1 MPRHAVQRESDE
13 ILAPDASQ
21 IDALP
26 VFVPKRKKEYQPPT
40 GRQQKIYHL
49 VEGGGIWFKLN
60 QSNITIYDKEKDTV
74 RSIRYAPN
82 EPSIF
87 VDQQSVNAMRAHII
101 FRDKMLG
108 VPANQPNLQ
117 DFLDA
122 HPGNVK
128 NGGNTFYEVNNQRK
142 TDTLLQD
149 EFLIHDA
156 ISLIRDKSID
166 ELLPVILYLGI
177 DIDQRNQDIR
187 RELLVEAKSNPK
199 NFIAMFDNPM
209 IKMRASISLAV
220 QHSIIKTTEDGIFWV
235 DSNRLILAVPVGQ
248 DPIEVMS
255 KFCLIDKG
263 ALVHAEIL
271 KRLEKHSQ

>member
-13 ILAPDASQ
+13 ILAPDAAQ

-26 VFVPKRKKEYQPPT
+26 VFVPKRKKEYQPPV
-40 GRQQKIYHL
+40 GRQQKIYQL
-49 VEGGGIWFKLN
+49 VDGGGIWFKLN

-82 EPSIF
+82 EPSIY
-87 VDQQSVNAMRAHII
+87 VDKQSPNAMRAHII

-108 VPANQPNLQ
+108 VPASQPNLQ

-128 NGGNTFYEVNNQRK
+128 NGGGVFYEVNNERK
-142 TDTLLQD
+142 TDTLIQD
-149 EFLIHDA
+149 EFLVHDA

-187 RELLVEAKSNPK
+187 RELLIEAKSNPK

-209 IKMRASISLAV
+209 IRMRASISLSI
-220 QHSIIKTTEDGIFWV
+220 QHGIIKTTEDGIFWT

>member
-1 MPRHAVQRESDE
+1 
-13 ILAPDASQ
+13 
-21 IDALP
+21 
-26 VFVPKRKKEYQPPT
+26 
-40 GRQQKIYHL
+40 
-49 VEGGGIWFKLN
+49 
-60 QSNITIYDKEKDTV
+60 
-74 RSIRYAPN
+74 
-82 EPSIF
+82 
-87 VDQQSVNAMRAHII
+87 
-101 FRDKMLG
+101 MLG
-108 VPANQPNLQ
+108 VPASQPNLQ

-220 QHSIIKTTEDGIFWV
+220 QHGIIKTTEDGIFWV

-271 KRLEKHSQ
+271 KRLEKYSQ